1 MWTFRNFSFLRGG
14 LVLLAASLIAGC
26 AAAPAEAVS
35 QNHRHHASYRQA
47 KPDKAHKTKSTARH
61 QARQDKKHQKK
72 AQAHHPARSGKSY
85 TVRGVTYY
93 PLKSAHGY
101 AEEGYAVWYGGK
113 DHHGKPTSS
122 GETYNQHSM
131 TAAHK
136 TLPLG
141 SIARVTCLRTGKSV
155 TVRVNDRGP
164 FVKGYVIDI
173 SYAAAKQIGLL
184 NHHRTRV
191 RVEGLR

>member
-1 MWTFRNFSFLRGG
+1 MWTFRNLSLCRCG
-14 LVLLAASLIAGC
+14 LALLAAVLIAGC
-26 AAAPAEAVS
+26 AASTAEATS
-35 QNHRHHASYRQA
+35 QNHRHHASYHQE
-47 KPDKAHKTKSTARH
+47 KPGKTHKA
-61 QARQDKKHQKK
+61 K
-72 AQAHHPARSGKSY
+72 AQAHHQAKQSKGHKEKAHAAHPAKSAKGY

-113 DHHGKPTSS
+113 NHHGKPTSS
-122 GETYNQHSM
+122 GENYNQHAM

-141 SIARVTCLRTGKSV
+141 SHARVTCLRTGRSV
-155 TVRVNDRGP
+155 VVRINDRGP
-164 FVKGYVIDI
+164 FGRGYVIDL
-173 SYAAAKQIGLL
+173 SYAAARQIGMLGH
-184 NHHRTRV
+184 NRTRV

>member
-1 MWTFRNFSFLRGG
+1 MWTFRNLSLCRCG
-14 LVLLAASLIAGC
+14 LALLAAVLIAGC
-26 AAAPAEAVS
+26 AASTAEATS
-35 QNHRHHASYRQA
+35 QNHRLHASYHQA
-47 KPDKAHKTKSTARH
+47 KPGKAHKAKAPAHH
-61 QARQDKKHQKK
+61 QAKPAHKEK
-72 AQAHHPARSGKSY
+72 AHAAHPARSAKGY

-113 DHHGKPTSS
+113 NHHGKATSS
-122 GETYNQHSM
+122 GETYNQHAM

-141 SIARVTCLRTGKSV
+141 SHARVTCLRTGRSV
-155 TVRVNDRGP
+155 VVRINDRGP
-164 FVKGYVIDI
+164 FVKGYVIDL
-173 SYAAAKQIGLL
+173 SYAAARQIGMLGH
-184 NHHRTRV
+184 NRTRV

>member
-1 MWTFRNFSFLRGG
+1 MWTFRNLSLCRCG
-14 LVLLAASLIAGC
+14 LALLAAVLIAGC
-26 AAAPAEAVS
+26 AASTAEATS
-35 QNHRHHASYRQA
+35 QNHRHHASYHQA
-47 KPDKAHKTKSTARH
+47 KPGKAHKAKATAH
-61 QARQDKKHQKK
+61 QAKPAHKEK
-72 AQAHHPARSGKSY
+72 AHAAHPARSSKGY

-113 DHHGKPTSS
+113 NHHGKATSS
-122 GETYNQHSM
+122 GETYNQHAM

-141 SIARVTCLRTGKSV
+141 SHARVTCLRTGRSV
-155 TVRVNDRGP
+155 VVRINDRGP
-164 FVKGYVIDI
+164 FVKGYVIDL
-173 SYAAAKQIGLL
+173 SYAAARQIGMLGH
-184 NHHRTRV
+184 NRTRV